1 MPRFDRR
8 QINGLVLATGL
19 PFFAACSSDTV
30 GSMNVLPKT
39 SDVLRPDWLS
49 YSGNKEEF
57 TLRPVGSEDLVGPNG
72 QCATAAPAASGD
84 GAASS
89 TAGGIALQ
97 MTECDVVGRAGT
109 PERVELGVN
118 ERGERTVVLTYIR
131 GARPGIYRFAS
142 GRLAS
147 IERAPEAPA
156 ATRPQQGATAK
167 KRG

>member
-19 PFFAACSSDTV
+19 PFVAACSADTV
-30 GSMNVLPKT
+30 GSMNVLPKST
-39 SDVLRPDWLS
+39 DLLRPDWLS

-57 TLRPVGSEDLVGPNG
+57 SLRPVGSEDLVGPNG
-72 QCATAAPAASGD
+72 QCATAGSAD

-89 TAGGIALQ
+89 APGGIALQ

-109 PERVELGVN
+109 PERVEVGVN

-156 ATRPQQGATAK
+156 TARPQQGATAK